1 MTNWFSSM
9 RNHAHGRFDHC
20 DYQPLNLG
28 HSVVCPFA
36 DMAWNDEN

>member
-1 MTNWFSSM
+1 MTNCFSSM
-9 RNHAHGRFDHC
+9 RNHAHGRFEGH

-36 DMAWNDEN
+36 EMA